1 MASSGQH
8 PIAGDCEVGEAFVVE
23 KVSSKRGLGAEKK
36 KKVSVVIEK
45 GESRGISRAYARSI
59 SSFFAV
65 ELGKIFNLPIDKSV
79 KQIDTDQWE
88 GYLPLMKDWNIV
100 QTKCDPGVNFNLMH
114 RFIQQLK
121 DGCVAFIVL
130 LVKSISKLIS
140 TNIATGSIDMEH
152 VIRYSR
158 I

>member
-1 MASSGQH
+1 LALYAQSKKGTMASSGQH

-79 KQIDTDQWE
+79 KQINTNQWE

-100 QTKCDPGVNFNLMH
+100 
-114 RFIQQLK
+114 
-121 DGCVAFIVL
+121 
-130 LVKSISKLIS
+130 
-140 TNIATGSIDMEH
+140 
-152 VIRYSR
+152 
-158 I
+158 